1 MASDLPALRHAER
14 GLTLVEVLVAL
25 VIVTMATLAISGQV
39 AQTARNTRLIQTKTF
54 GTWIAMNKV
63 TELRLVEGV
72 PSANR
77 DDGEVEFA
85 GRDWVWE
92 SEIKPPSDQVENF
105 MRIEV
110 AVALADEP
118 DQIIAE
124 AIGFVGRGG
133 SGAAGRPFDTR
144 LNAGPGGDTALD
156 GDDPRSPRNTPP
168 VPDGP
173 PGGRLT
179 PRGEGT

>member
-1 MASDLPALRHAER
+1 MVSKNSPTHAR
-14 GLTLVEVLVAL
+14 QHGLTLVEVLVAL
-25 VIVTMATLAISGQV
+25 VIVTMGTLAISSQV
-39 AQTARNTRLIQTKTF
+39 GQTARNTRRIQAKTF
-54 GTWIAMNKV
+54 ATWIAMNKI

-77 DDGEVEFA
+77 DDGEIEFA
-85 GRDWVWE
+85 GRDWIWE

-110 AVALADEP
+110 QVSLADEP
-118 DQIIAE
+118 DQVIAD

-133 SGAAGRPFDTR
+133 SGANGRPFDTR
-144 LNAGPGGDTALD
+144 IDAGPGG
-156 GDDPRSPRNTPP
+156 NTPGRP
-168 VPDGP
+168 TPGNIEPDSP
-173 PGGRLT
+173 PGGRLN

>member
-1 MASDLPALRHAER
+1 MVFDAHAVGRVER

-39 AQTARNTRLIQTKTF
+39 AQSARNTRLIQTKTF
-54 GTWIAMNKV
+54 ATWIAMNKV

-77 DDGEVEFA
+77 DDGEIEFA
-85 GRDWVWE
+85 QREWVWE

-110 AVALADEP
+110 SVALADEP

-133 SGAAGRPFDTR
+133 NGAAGRPFDTR
-144 LNAGPGGDTALD
+144 LDAGPGGDTGPG
-156 GDDPRSPRNTPP
+156 GDDPRSPGNGGL